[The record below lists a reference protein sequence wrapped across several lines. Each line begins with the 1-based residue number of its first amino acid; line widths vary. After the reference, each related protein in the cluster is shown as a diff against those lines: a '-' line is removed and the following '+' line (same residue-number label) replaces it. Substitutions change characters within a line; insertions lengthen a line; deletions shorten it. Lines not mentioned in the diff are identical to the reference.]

1 MRTTLLAVLLCL
13 TVSCDAQMARVDEG
27 NAHRYSNEASLA
39 VPANSQR
46 QADVQTVYVAQG
58 FATGGP
64 KVSPRAPGTAMLVR
78 TARVVLE
85 VSSLDSAIGS
95 ARHIVDRHGG
105 FAAGLDRNLAV
116 SWRPQAALTL
126 RVPVSQLDAAVEALA
141 TLGEVEAVSIATQDV
156 SEEFVDVTARLEN
169 ARRLERRL
177 LELLSRGT
185 GKLTDVLQ
193 VEEKLAGVREEVER
207 IEGRRRWLQA
217 RSDLSTIDL
226 ALHEAGTPPAPRTA
240 SAFGD
245 AFSQA
250 RRNLVVLTTTAIEA
264 SGIVLPLVMVAG
276 AGWLVLRRRRPIVPV
291 TLLDGS
297 NGPGATA

>member
-1 MRTTLLAVLLCL
+1 MRTPLLAVLLCL
-13 TVSCDAQMARVDEG
+13 TVSCDAQMARVNED
-27 NAHRYSNEASLA
+27 AAYRYSNEASLA
-39 VPANSQR
+39 APANTQQ
-46 QADVQTVYVAQG
+46 QAQVQTVYVGQG
-58 FATGGP
+58 FATGGS

-78 TARVVLE
+78 TARVALE
-85 VSSLDSAIGS
+85 VGSLDSAIGA

-126 RVPVSQLDAAVEALA
+126 RVPVSRLDAAVEALA

-177 LELLSRGT
+177 LDLLSRGT

-193 VEEKLAGVREEVER
+193 VEEKLASVREEVER
-207 IEGRRRWLQA
+207 IEGRRRWLQT
-217 RSDLSTIDL
+217 RSDMSTIDL

-240 SAFGD
+240 SAIGD

-250 RRNLVVLTTTAIEA
+250 RRNLMALTTIAIEA
-264 SGIVLPLVMVAG
+264 SGLLVPLGLVGGVF
-276 AGWLVLRRRRPIVPV
+276 WLVWRRRRRIVPV
-291 TLLDGS
+291 TLFGAGG
-297 NGPGATA
+297 GPDATA